1 VSRILKKVAAWVAA
15 VSLAAAAVLP
25 SEHGALAQGGGH
37 VDAKKLEVIR
47 ERMEKGQALFAA
59 GDYAGAAQVFEAAH
73 AEQPYAA
80 FLFNAG
86 VCYQKLGKHD
96 VAVAKFRG
104 YLALAKDAPDADKV
118 RGRIAALEAA
128 MGTPATPPP
137 AAEAGATDAGA
148 DAEDGGV
155 EAGEVGV
162 TPPTPPPLVEDTAE
176 SMKSLALIET
186 DPPGAPVKLY
196 FRQTPTAAPFKMG
209 GTNSGW
215 KEVVAARSPANL
227 TLEFGQYHVV
237 VEPYRDFRAC
247 DAPIEVKRAKFFH
260 FRANLS
266 QGQFMGFLRVSAN
279 VQGAYVFIDDDKRQH
294 PPWGT
299 TPHGELISSGMH
311 TLLVEAPGFDPLR
324 RKLELGHGEQ
334 KEIEVKLARQS
345 SGILRVQ
352 GTAPELRVHVD
363 EKSVGAWRS
372 GETPLDV
379 KLEAG
384 SHKLTIKAP
393 GYKTYEGMVTVPKG
407 QVLPLSAEMVPT
419 YPRGTA
425 WTQAVIGAVFIGAG
439 AYLGIKSN
447 QLYSELEADRKA
459 GVLEE
464 DDKRVKRGQI
474 YAIGADAG
482 LVIGGVLAGFA
493 TYNFIKDPY
502 PDSKLK
508 VGKPVEFDDPR
519 KARPTA
525 WVQPHRR
532 RRVARPRP
540 TPPPIRLQ
548 AGPSGFS
555 LGGSF

>member
-1 VSRILKKVAAWVAA
+1 MFAGVSRILTKVAAGVVAI
-15 VSLAAAAVLP
+15 SLAAVVLLP
-25 SEHGALAQGGGH
+25 GERHASAQAGGH
-37 VDAKKLEVIR
+37 VDPKKLEVIR
-47 ERMEKGQALFAA
+47 DRMEKGQALFAA

-86 VCYQKLGKHD
+86 VCYQKLGKLD
-96 VAVAKFRG
+96 VAVAKFEG
-104 YLALAKDAPDADKV
+104 YLSLAPDAADADKV
-118 RGRIAALEAA
+118 RERIAALKAS
-128 MGTPATPPP
+128 MGAPPVVPAIPD
-137 AAEAGATDAGA
+137 AGATDAAA
-148 DAEDGGV
+148 DAGAESA
-155 EAGEVGV
+155 EAGV
-162 TPPTPPPLVEDTAE
+162 PTPLAEDTAE

-196 FRQTPTAAPFKMG
+196 FRQSATAAAFRAG
-209 GTNSGW
+209 GANAGW
-215 KEVVAARSPANL
+215 KEVVATRSPANL
-227 TLEFGQYHVV
+227 TLEIGQYHVV

-266 QGQFMGFLRVSAN
+266 QGQFMGFLRVSSN
-279 VQGAYVFIDDDKRQH
+279 VQGAYVFIDDDRKQH

-299 TPHGELISSGMH
+299 TPHGELISNGAH
-311 TLLVEAPGFDPLR
+311 TLLVEAPGFDSLH

-334 KEIEVKLARQS
+334 KEIEVQLARQS

-352 GTAPELRVHVD
+352 GTAPELRVQVD

-372 GETPLDV
+372 GEAPLDV
-379 KLEAG
+379 ELDAG

-393 GYKTYEGMVTVPKG
+393 GYKSYEGMVTIPKG
-407 QVLPLSAEMVPT
+407 QVLPLNAEMVPT

-425 WTQAVIGAVFIGAG
+425 WTQAIIGAVFIGAG
-439 AYLGIKSN
+439 TYLGIKSN
-447 QLYSELEADRKA
+447 QLHSDLEADRRA

-464 DDKRVKRGQI
+464 DDERIKRGQI

-482 LVIGGVLAGFA
+482 FVLGGVLAGFA

-502 PDSKLK
+502 PDSKAT
-508 VGKPVEFDDPR
+508 VGKPVELDDPR

-525 WVQPHRR
+525 WLRARR
-532 RRVARPRP
+532 RVRVARPGP
-540 TPPPIRLQ
+540 APAPFRLQ
-548 AGPSGFS
+548 AGPSGIS